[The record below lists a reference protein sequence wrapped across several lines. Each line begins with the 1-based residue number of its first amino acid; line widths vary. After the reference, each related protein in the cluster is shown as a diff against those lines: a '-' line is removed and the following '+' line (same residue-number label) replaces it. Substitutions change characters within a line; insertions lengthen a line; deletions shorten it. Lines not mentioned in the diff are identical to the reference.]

1 MVETSTLSEF
11 GLPALVTVGDEIST
25 TALMRARAAEH
36 PGRLYCEYKSTA
48 GSWIPVTLSEFADQV
63 TGVAKGIAAL
73 GIEQGDSVGLMAS
86 TRFEWALFDFAIMAA
101 GCVTVPIY
109 PSSSASQVKWIS
121 SDAALKL
128 LIVETPKSAAIMN
141 DLPGNLHVLAI
152 DGDTPAVDVLVS
164 DGKAISNADLDART
178 SGTSP
183 DDVASIVYTSGT
195 TGNPKG
201 VELTHRNLVEHA
213 LNAAAYPE
221 LHKLTS
227 PGKRILLFLPL
238 AHVLA
243 RHLEILS
250 MASGM
255 TIGFSPSPTTLPADL
270 KSFKPHWMLAVPRVL
285 EAFYNTADAR
295 TGGGLKQRLF
305 RWAAEVSRRASATRQ
320 NGRLSPS
327 LAVQLRLA
335 DALVLHKVREALGG
349 EMQFVVSGGARLSP
363 ELAHFYTGLGV
374 TVLEGYGLTESSA
387 PATCNPQDAPRV
399 GTVGLPLP
407 GCTVRIAED
416 GEVLIKGPLVFAGYH
431 GREDLTAEVLID
443 GWFATGDLG
452 SLDTD
457 GYLRITGR
465 KKEIIVTDG
474 GKNVQPA
481 GLEDAI
487 RPDPIIQE
495 VIVVGDGRPFI
506 GALISLDMPM
516 LRAWLSSKGLPRM
529 TVTEAADNAEVRAHL
544 NKVIASANEGV
555 SKAEAIRKWRVLPR
569 ELTEADGEFSA
580 SMKVRRRVVLE
591 HFADLVEEIYTKPRR

>member
-1 MVETSTLSEF
+1 MSTLTEF
-11 GLPALVTVGDEIST
+11 GIPALVTVADSVST
-25 TALMRARAAEH
+25 TALMRDRAAEH
-36 PGRLYCEYKSTA
+36 PDRLYCEYKSAA
-48 GSWIPVTLSEFADQV
+48 GVWVPVTLREFADRV
-63 TGVAKGIAAL
+63 IAVAKGLVASSV
-73 GIEQGDSVGLMAS
+73 GPGESVGLMAS

-101 GCVTVPIY
+101 GGVTVPIY
-109 PSSSASQVKWIS
+109 PSSSASQVAWIAD
-121 SDAALKL
+121 DAALKVL
-128 LIVETPKSAAIMN
+128 VVESPKTTKIAQN
-141 DLPGNLHVLAI
+141 LPDGLRVLAI
-152 DGDTPAVDVLVS
+152 DGDSRAVDVLVS
-164 DGKAISNADLDART
+164 AGQNVSDQELEART
-178 SGTSP
+178 HGIGP

-213 LNAAAYPE
+213 LNAAAYPD

-255 TIGFSPSPTTLPADL
+255 TLGFAPTPATLPADL

-295 TGGGLKQRLF
+295 TGGGIKQRLF
-305 RWAAEVSRRASATRQ
+305 RWAADVSRRASARRHS
-320 NGRLSPS
+320 GRIGPI
-327 LAVQLRLA
+327 LALQLRVA
-335 DALVLHKVREALGG
+335 DALVLHKVRDAMGG
-349 EMQFVVSGGARLSP
+349 HLQFVVSGGARLSP
-363 ELAHFYTGLGV
+363 SLAHFYAGLGV

-399 GTVGLPLP
+399 GTVGPPLP

-416 GEVLIKGPLVFAGYH
+416 GEVLIKGPNVFAGYH
-431 GREDLTAEVLID
+431 HRADLTAEVLSD

-452 SLDTD
+452 SLDAD

-465 KKEIIVTDG
+465 KKEIIVTDA

-495 VIVVGDGRPFI
+495 VIVVGDGKPFI
-506 GALISLDMPM
+506 GALISLDVQM
-516 LRAWLSSKGLPRM
+516 LAAWLSAQGLPSM
-529 TVTEAADNAEVRAHL
+529 TIAQAAANADVKAHL
-544 NKVIASANEGV
+544 HAVVASANEHV
-555 SKAEAIRKWRVLPR
+555 SKAEAIRRWRVLPR
-569 ELTEADGEFSA
+569 ELTEAEGEFSA

-591 HFADLVEEIYTKPRR
+591 HFSDLVEQIYATPQR